1 MKKPFI
7 YAIIL
12 SALAVFAALTV
23 AYRMKN
29 PDRIIPS
36 PKYTEYKAQLL
47 TASYTQAAK
56 ELEIEEDKLGSTV
69 YACMA
74 EYPTKELETTEG
86 VTAEFRF
93 FDLLNKYAHVKSNGY
108 AVNSARFAT
117 DFPSE
122 FTKAAAELFDD
133 TFVSAGDSDY
143 GIPDYGTVKLYIRRG
158 DGVYYKVY
166 NDNNL
171 PAGLSELIKRFEGL
185 DTETAEEN
193 ITVAE

>member
-1 MKKPFI
+1 MKKPYI

-12 SALAVFAALTV
+12 SLIAVFAALTV
-23 AYRMKN
+23 VYRANN

-47 TASYTQAAK
+47 TSNYKSAAK
-56 ELEIEEDKLGSTV
+56 ELGIEDDKLGSTV

-74 EYPTKELETTEG
+74 EYPTKELEQTEG

-93 FDLLNKYAHVKSNGY
+93 FDLLNKYAHVKSSGIAY
-108 AVNSARFAT
+108 DSSRFAT
-117 DFPSE
+117 DYPSD
-122 FTKAAAELFDD
+122 FTKAASALFDD
-133 TFVSAGDSDY
+133 TFTAAEDSDY

-166 NDNNL
+166 GENDL
-171 PAGLSELIKRFEGL
+171 PAEISELMRKFDGL
-185 DTETAEEN
+185 DTETAQEN
-193 ITVAE
+193 ITTVQ